1 MKFKLVENYN
11 DYALDDLRGLVQE
24 YIYDA
29 VDQLKGAPLETYLEW
44 FKEQLSEYD
53 DLTAEDVETVVTDVY
68 IEAIDSGKIKRPK
81 TMITSELKEYI
92 ESNIE
97 LLDKNIEELINT
109 CPAHL
114 KHELTLVLDKIDDSL
129 TEELLT
135 ENTLTNIENII
146 NTAFAGTGCVI
157 TIDPH
162 KKFYLVRTPLNN
174 TYCIPV
180 VQQSVRSSND
190 YNKRRYRGN
199 GTVVNGKLVDS
210 SGTTLGPAYYGV
222 PTNHNHYD
230 YDDINLYQYSKHPAA
245 NGAGLSL
252 SAFVQDVK
260 SGKV

>member
-11 DYALDDLRGLVQE
+11 IRRSIIQE

-29 VDQLKGAPLETYLEW
+29 IEELGNASLEEYIQWFSSLED
-44 FKEQLSEYD
+44 FD
-53 DLTAEDVETVVTDVY
+53 DEVRQAVKDVY
-68 IEAIDSGKIKRPK
+68 IEAIDCGKINRPK
-81 TMITSELKEYI
+81 TMITSQLRDYI
-92 ESNIE
+92 ESNSN
-97 LLDKNIEELINT
+97 LLDNVNALIDNCPEHLIDELQL
-109 CPAHL
+109 AL
-114 KHELTLVLDKIDDSL
+114 DVAELNESL
-129 TEELLT
+129 NEELLT

-199 GTVVNGKLVDS
+199 GTVVNGKLVDP

-252 SAFVQDVK
+252 PAFVQDVK
-260 SGKV
+260 LGKV